1 MYKRNYLW
9 ALLATFVV
17 LSMLVAACG
26 GNNEPE
32 DQSVEPGGET
42 VVVEETPLT
51 EETPTEEV
59 MAEETPTEEAMAEET
74 PTGEVV
80 AEETPTEEAMA
91 EETPST
97 EGMGEAPTMEEVLA
111 DIPADIGGT
120 VSVLAVW
127 SGSEQDNFMAM
138 LQPFI
143 DHTGIQIDYTGTRDI
158 NAVLTTQIQGGNPPD
173 VAGVPGPGQLREMAQ
188 EGSVIALDDVIDM
201 DELEANYAQGFIDQA
216 TVDDQLYG
224 FFLKAAVKS
233 LIWYSP
239 PAFEAAGYEVPETW
253 DELQALEQQI
263 IDDGGTPWC
272 IGLESGAATGW
283 PGTDWIEDI
292 MLRTA
297 GPEVYD
303 QWWQH
308 EIPWTDE
315 SVRTAWE
322 TWGEI
327 VNDPAM
333 VYGGQPFVLSTNF
346 EQAPFPM
353 FDEEPGCYLHRQA
366 SFITDAISNQFP
378 DLEAGTDFSFF
389 VFPPINEEYGNTL
402 LSAGDLFAMF
412 NDTEQSRALVQY
424 MLSAPAQAIWAE
436 IGGFIATNQQVDPA
450 VYPDQISQQI
460 AEMYSTADDVRFDAS
475 DLMPEAVNNAF
486 WAGIVDF
493 VSSPDDL
500 DAILQDIESTAEE
513 AYQ

>member
-188 EGSVIALDDVIDM
+188 EGSVLALDDVIDM
-201 DELEANYAQGFIDQA
+201 DELQANYAQGFIDQA

-272 IGLESGAATGW
+272 IGLE
-283 PGTDWIEDI
+283 
-292 MLRTA
+292 
-297 GPEVYD
+297 
-303 QWWQH
+303 
-308 EIPWTDE
+308 
-315 SVRTAWE
+315 
-322 TWGEI
+322 
-327 VNDPAM
+327 
-333 VYGGQPFVLSTNF
+333 
-346 EQAPFPM
+346 
-353 FDEEPGCYLHRQA
+353 
-366 SFITDAISNQFP
+366 
-378 DLEAGTDFSFF
+378 
-389 VFPPINEEYGNTL
+389 
-402 LSAGDLFAMF
+402 
-412 NDTEQSRALVQY
+412 
-424 MLSAPAQAIWAE
+424 
-436 IGGFIATNQQVDPA
+436 
-450 VYPDQISQQI
+450 
-460 AEMYSTADDVRFDAS
+460 
-475 DLMPEAVNNAF
+475 
-486 WAGIVDF
+486 
-493 VSSPDDL
+493 
-500 DAILQDIESTAEE
+500 
-513 AYQ
+513 